1 MDKPD
6 VPADP
11 ERPLVPADPD
21 IPDDPLT
28 PDEPAVTTTGVTH
41 CELLPSFTYMNSLP
55 DVRSYHLSPELGD
68 VGADDAAVKFAVPSI
83 PDVPADP
90 EEPLVPADP
99 LAPLVPDVPDD
110 PEVPDVPADPDRPLV
125 PADPEVP
132 AEPLAPIM
140 VSLRTL
146 NDPVSPALFITR

>member
-1 MDKPD
+1 
-6 VPADP
+6 VP
-11 ERPLVPADPD
+11 EV
-21 IPDDPLT
+21 PDDPLT

-68 VGADDAAVKFAVPSI
+68 VGTDDAAVKFAVPSI
-83 PDVPADP
+83 PDVP
-90 EEPLVPADP
+90 EVPLVPADP
-99 LAPLVPDVPDD
+99 DVPDVPADPERPLVPAD
-110 PEVPDVPADPDRPLV
+110 PEVPDVPADPERPL
-125 PADPEVP
+125 VP